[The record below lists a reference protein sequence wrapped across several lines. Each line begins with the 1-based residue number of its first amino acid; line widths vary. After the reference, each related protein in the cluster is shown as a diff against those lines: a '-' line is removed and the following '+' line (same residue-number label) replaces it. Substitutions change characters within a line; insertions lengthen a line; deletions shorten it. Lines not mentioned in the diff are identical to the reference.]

1 MEDSLKSTFY
11 ILRKATLVAIVP
23 CVGMGLLLFIVI
35 DKHLIDIK
43 TWQLIGLLLAEVIII
58 PMLTNLLIPVAKNL
72 RWAIIITIPTLCVL
86 MLFIL
91 IKSYS
96 ISFDAQGKLT
106 DPWYFI
112 AMNCFEGPIVALLI
126 LFPFAIAGR
135 FGALLNKKMA
145 MRY

>member
-1 MEDSLKSTFY
+1 MMEDNLKSTFN
-11 ILRKATLVAIVP
+11 ILRKAALVAIFP

-35 DKHLIDIK
+35 DKHLKDIK
-43 TWQLIGLLLAEVIII
+43 TWQLIGLILAEIIII
-58 PMLTNLLIPVAKNL
+58 PLLINLLIPVAKNL

-86 MLFIL
+86 LLFIL

-96 ISFDAQGKLT
+96 VSFDAQTKLT

-126 LFPFAIAGR
+126 LVPFSLAGW
-135 FGALLNKKMA
+135 FGALLNRKMA
-145 MRY
+145 MK